1 MNLQHLESI
10 FTLVWQASWRAGALI
25 VVVLILQTVA
35 GKRLPARFRYAL
47 SLLVLLRLI
56 VLVTP
61 ASSWSVF
68 NLTRHVRPALAAAP
82 ILSASPAVLVAPT
95 SIHSPVAISRPPRV
109 SPVQW
114 AAIFWLCGGAGFLL
128 VVIWRH
134 RKFGRWVAQLPTA
147 ADPLLIELVEQCKGQ
162 AGLRRAVRI
171 TRTPQGN
178 SAAVFGLLRPCLL
191 LPEGL
196 LDNLERREARLVL
209 LHEFFHIRRRDVLVN
224 WISVLA
230 LALHW
235 FNPLA
240 WMAMRRL
247 RADQEL
253 ACDAAVLGLVEP
265 AERGTYG
272 RTLLK
277 HLYDFPADPMAAGL
291 VPLITLRHNIK
302 RRIIMITEF
311 KNTGNLARAGF
322 AFLTLALGALTF
334 TRAADDPISAAPNTG
349 LAPAA
354 TPFMDTSSATAP
366 PKAGQDYGAEYV
378 KQSTLL
384 GQLKD
389 MAGADHPRFIQAL
402 SATASDPILNSL
414 VGQELAQETRLAGLK
429 RASRGAETPEVREA
443 MAVINDLKEKIDQR
457 ANGIIA
463 GMSLQVAAL
472 RAAANDGLRRVQPS
486 DRLFSKSL
494 EDWDHQRVLAMAD
507 YLEYSNE
514 LFNLNQ
520 LTTNKLGGAL
530 PTAYAH
536 QLDPELAALAVAVR
550 VAKERMTD
558 VSQTYGANNIQFRM
572 AQKQLEDSQAA
583 YQNKINAVMDGI
595 KTRVNEDKGL
605 LQLYEQKEKD
615 LEATFRKQ
623 QAEDRY

>member
-1 MNLQHLESI
+1 
-10 FTLVWQASWRAGALI
+10 
-25 VVVLILQTVA
+25 
-35 GKRLPARFRYAL
+35 
-47 SLLVLLRLI
+47 
-56 VLVTP
+56 
-61 ASSWSVF
+61 
-68 NLTRHVRPALAAAP
+68 
-82 ILSASPAVLVAPT
+82 
-95 SIHSPVAISRPPRV
+95 
-109 SPVQW
+109 
-114 AAIFWLCGGAGFLL
+114 
-128 VVIWRH
+128 
-134 RKFGRWVAQLPTA
+134 
-147 ADPLLIELVEQCKGQ
+147 
-162 AGLRRAVRI
+162 
-171 TRTPQGN
+171 
-178 SAAVFGLLRPCLL
+178 
-191 LPEGL
+191 
-196 LDNLERREARLVL
+196 
-209 LHEFFHIRRRDVLVN
+209 
-224 WISVLA
+224 
-230 LALHW
+230 
-235 FNPLA
+235 
-240 WMAMRRL
+240 
-247 RADQEL
+247 
-253 ACDAAVLGLVEP
+253 
-265 AERGTYG
+265 
-272 RTLLK
+272 
-277 HLYDFPADPMAAGL
+277 
-291 VPLITLRHNIK
+291 
-302 RRIIMITEF
+302 
-311 KNTGNLARAGF
+311 
-322 AFLTLALGALTF
+322 
-334 TRAADDPISAAPNTG
+334 
-349 LAPAA
+349 
-354 TPFMDTSSATAP
+354 
-366 PKAGQDYGAEYV
+366 
-378 KQSTLL
+378 
-384 GQLKD
+384 
-389 MAGADHPRFIQAL
+389 
-402 SATASDPILNSL
+402 
-414 VGQELAQETRLAGLK
+414 
-429 RASRGAETPEVREA
+429 